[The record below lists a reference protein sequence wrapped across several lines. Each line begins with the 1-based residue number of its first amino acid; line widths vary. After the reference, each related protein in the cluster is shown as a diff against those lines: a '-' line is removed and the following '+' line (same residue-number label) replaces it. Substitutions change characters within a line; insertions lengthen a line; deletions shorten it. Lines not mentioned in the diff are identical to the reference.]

1 MSAFSNYL
9 ETEILDWVNGVAF
22 SSQPSATWVQ
32 LFNGSPTETGSGGTA
47 LYSRVAVNAGGWT
60 QTSGATAT
68 ITNTTAI
75 TITSAASSAATAS
88 DFGVFTN
95 STLGELLFYGTIN
108 GGVSKTIAASDEVKF
123 NASSLT
129 LRVD

>member
-1 MSAFSNYL
+1 MSAFSNYM
-9 ETEILDWVNGVAF
+9 ENEILDWINGGAF
-22 SSQPSATWVQ
+22 PTQPSATWVQ
-32 LFNGSPTETGSGGTA
+32 LFNGSPTETGLSGTA

-60 QTSGATAT
+60 TTTGATAT

-75 TITSAASSAATAS
+75 TITSSAASSATA
-88 DFGVFTN
+88 DNFGVFDN
-95 STLGELLFYGTIN
+95 STSGNLLFYGALTT
-108 GGVSKTIAASDEVKF
+108 SKTIAVGDEVKF